1 MYQPPSSQDIAALR
15 FEHELARLDREWDME
30 REQYMVIGK
39 RGHRSVPTPG
49 QAVAG
54 IVFACVWTL
63 FSTLFFFWTIVFP
76 LFGIY
81 AIVMSIQ
88 AYQKAVAYQGAQA
101 AFQQRRAEFIA
112 SQGR

>member
-15 FEHELARLDREWDME
+15 FEHELARLDREWEME
-30 REQYMVIGK
+30 REQYMVVGR

-49 QAVAG
+49 QAIAG
-54 IVFACVWTL
+54 IVFSCVWTL
-63 FSTLFFFWTIVFP
+63 VSATFFFWTIIFP

-88 AYQKAVAYQGAQA
+88 GYQKAVAYQGAYA
-101 AFQQRRAEFIA
+101 SFQKRRAEFIA
-112 SQGR
+112 SRRR